1 MLGRIYSAAD
11 RFVQKHKL
19 HALVDVLIFAV
30 ITFVFHELWWF
41 FYGWLESF
49 NFIIGS
55 AYWLAGKVYLISL
68 WFNRSILGLE
78 ILTSAPNTM
87 WFSNGAFV
95 AIDEGCSG
103 LKQFYQVAVL
113 FILFPGPWIHKLWYI
128 PFGFFTM
135 FLANVFRIVC
145 LSLVAL
151 WIPQHW
157 DFVHEWVLR
166 PFFYVII
173 FFLWVLWVEK
183 FRRGGKLTI
192 AGISK

>member
-1 MLGRIYSAAD
+1 MFGSIYAAAD
-11 RFVQKHKL
+11 QFVQKHKL
-19 HALVDVLIFAV
+19 HALVDVSIFV
-30 ITFVFHELWWF
+30 IITFVFHELWWS

-55 AYWLAGKVYLISL
+55 ADWLAGRVYLISL
-68 WFNRSILGLE
+68 WFNRNILGLE
-78 ILTSAPNTM
+78 ILTSEPNTM

-157 DFVHEWVLR
+157 DFMHEWVLR

-173 FFLWVLWVEK
+173 FFLWILWVEK
-183 FRRGGKLTI
+183 FRRGGKLITADI
-192 AGISK
+192 IK